1 MQGKADVEKA
11 KYKVLLVDDH
21 PIFSLGMTELINKE
35 TDLLVCAS
43 VETIKDACRAIKE
56 ENPDMVIIDISL
68 RDDNGLELVEKIK
81 EEYNSLPTLVLSMY
95 DESLYAERAF
105 AAGGRGYVMKQEA
118 ITSVV
123 TAIRELRNGNLYASE
138 KIKEK
143 VLKRLMQQPDPEDES
158 PLSVLTNRELEVFRL
173 IGKGLASKEISR
185 QLHISIKTVGTYRE
199 NIKEKLKLKHYTEL
213 VKYAVHWTQKI
224 EF

>member
-1 MQGKADVEKA
+1 M

-35 TDLLVCAS
+35 PDIFVCAS
-43 VETIKDACRAIKE
+43 VETIKDACKAIE
-56 ENPDMVIIDISL
+56 EYKPDMLIIDISL
-68 RDDNGLELVEKIK
+68 RDDNGLELVERVKK
-81 EEYNSLPTLVLSMY
+81 EYKSLPTLVLSMY

-105 AAGGRGYVMKQEA
+105 LAGARGYVMKQEA

-123 TAIRELRNGNLYASE
+123 TAIRELKNGNTYASS

-143 VLKRLMQQPDPEDES
+143 VFKRLMGQPESQNQS
-158 PLSVLTNRELEVFRL
+158 PLAVLTNRELEVFRL
-173 IGKGLASKEISR
+173 IGQGLASKEISE
-185 QLHISIKTVGTYRE
+185 QLHLSIKTVGTYRE
-199 NIKEKLKLKHYTEL
+199 NIKEKLQIKHYTEL
-213 VKYAVHWTQKI
+213 VKFAVHWSQKI